1 MPLLGG
7 LIEGMAGQ
15 GFATLDELRGLLAV
29 SPDPGEAETERA
41 EYVISLRAADLGER
55 SR

>member
-1 MPLLGG
+1 MLLLGG
-7 LIEGMAGQ
+7 LIEGMARR

-29 SPDPGEAETERA
+29 SLDPREAKTERA
-41 EYVISLRAADLGER
+41 KYVISLRAADRGER